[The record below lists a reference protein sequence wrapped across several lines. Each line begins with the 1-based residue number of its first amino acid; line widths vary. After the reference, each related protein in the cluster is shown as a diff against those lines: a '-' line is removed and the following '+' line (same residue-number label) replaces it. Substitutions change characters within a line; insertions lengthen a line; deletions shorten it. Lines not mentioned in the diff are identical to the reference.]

1 MVKVGEFVKKI
12 LCLISIVIVIGVFLF
27 LHHEQSLAL
36 EKKYNIDTINSNI
49 SRTYI
54 TFSNNLSDIKSNLI
68 EMQVFFQSD
77 PYHIPDIY
85 DKYYS
90 ILSSFDE
97 KILLLEKDGLK
108 LQELCNDLDS
118 NSNRICLVYSND
130 ILEVKN
136 NINNVIKK
144 FNDTIIVY
152 NDMSLS
158 SYEVFR

>member
-1 MVKVGEFVKKI
+1 MVKLGEVMKKI
-12 LCLISIVIVIGVFLF
+12 LCLFSIVLVIGVFLF
-27 LHHEQSLAL
+27 LYHEQSLAL

-54 TFSNNLSDIKSNLI
+54 SFTNDLSTIKSSLI
-68 EMQVFFQSD
+68 EMQDFFESD
-77 PYHIPDIY
+77 PYTIPDIY

-90 ILSSFDE
+90 ILLSFDE

-108 LQELCNDLDS
+108 LQELCNDFDS